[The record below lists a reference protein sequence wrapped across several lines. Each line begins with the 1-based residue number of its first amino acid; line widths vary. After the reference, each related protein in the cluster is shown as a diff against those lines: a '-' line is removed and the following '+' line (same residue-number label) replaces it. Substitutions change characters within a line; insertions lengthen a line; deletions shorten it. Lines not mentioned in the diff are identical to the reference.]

1 MVNVWNIVHILQ
13 KNSALKQ
20 DKWCRKGLRIKAA
33 FVYNETRIE
42 WMLYKYSIFVYSQVE
57 IANMKHLLQKNNQ
70 GWRKDM
76 NSIIQMDSDINHT
89 YTGFGFFD
97 IYNKNCFKQPPRTTW
112 IDGWKIEYMAIA
124 DPKTIHRTPIV
135 IVGGA
140 FQNFNSYKYC
150 VEHLFES
157 GPIILIDL
165 PSMGGNQQ
173 IRNVDSGESAAVLE
187 LCDLSKMLGQWLDI
201 VGIDKVSVM
210 GMSLGSVIA
219 SAFAHQRPEL
229 MDRMVLMGVMQKTR
243 KSWRML
249 LEESLHLM
257 REERME
263 EFGQAV
269 ILYLVNHAKLDKT
282 RMSPTAKRLFFRKMA
297 DFTTTERERYEIN
310 CNRLLRLSDVP
321 IPQCKILVAA
331 GQYDSFTLPHENAN
345 FALQCEDMQFAL
357 IANADHVPQLQRRKE
372 TMNLF
377 ATYLK
382 GESID
387 QLEGIITMSREQ
399 MQNMER
405 RGEQRIAVLQAQS
418 KLSHRHLDT
427 EVAVKIVD
435 ITYFGVYL
443 TLDDAAQL
451 DFVSQ
456 HPRDLALHL
465 ADADG
470 EFKIECLTF
479 ETSEQGLRILFKHGS
494 FELAERLLQFIEQQK
509 TAQ

>member
-1 MVNVWNIVHILQ
+1 
-13 KNSALKQ
+13 
-20 DKWCRKGLRIKAA
+20 
-33 FVYNETRIE
+33 
-42 WMLYKYSIFVYSQVE
+42 
-57 IANMKHLLQKNNQ
+57 
-70 GWRKDM
+70 M
-76 NSIIQMDSDINHT
+76 NSLIQMDSDMNHT

-97 IYNKNCFKQPPRTTW
+97 IYNKNSFKQPARTTW

-124 DPKTIHRTPIV
+124 DPSTIHKTPIV

-150 VEHLFES
+150 VEHLFEA

-165 PSMGGNQQ
+165 ASMGANQQ
-173 IRNVDSGESAAVLE
+173 IRNVDTGESAAVLE
-187 LCDLSKMLGQWLDI
+187 LPDLSKMLGQWLDI
-201 VGIDKVSVM
+201 IGIDKVSVM

-219 SAFAHQRPEL
+219 SSFASQRPEL
-229 MDRMVLMGVMQKTR
+229 IDRIVLMGVMQKTR

-257 REERME
+257 REDRME

-282 RMSPTAKRLFFRKMA
+282 RMSPTAKRLFFRQMA
-297 DFTTTERERYEIN
+297 EFTTTERERYEIN

-321 IPQCKILVAA
+321 VAQCKTLVAA

-345 FALQCEDMQFAL
+345 FALQCDDMQFAL

-372 TMNLF
+372 TMSLF
-377 ATYLK
+377 AAFLK

-387 QLEGIITMSREQ
+387 ELDGIITMNREQ
-399 MQNMER
+399 MKNMER
-405 RGEQRIAVLQAQS
+405 RGEERIKVLQSHS

-427 EVAVKIVD
+427 EVAVQIVD
-435 ITYFGVYL
+435 MTYFGVL
-443 TLDDAAQL
+443 LKLDDL
-451 DFVSQ
+451 EELPFVSE

-465 ADADG
+465 TDEQG
-470 EFKIECLTF
+470 EFKIECLIF
-479 ETSEQGLRILFKHGS
+479 ETDEQGIRVLFKHGS
-494 FELAERLLQFIEQQK
+494 FDVAERLLKFIELQK
-509 TAQ
+509 QV